1 MTAPPAASW
10 DRMGPAPARVATVL
24 GVVGLAVIGGARAGG
39 FADWPG
45 VVHLVALPPLDLYAD
60 VRLVVARLPNRGLFG
75 PALVAV
81 VGARMGIWWLV
92 FGRTRT
98 VARALAVA
106 YLAAAPVAVIATAL
120 DAAGRA
126 ALYTQLVWAG
136 LGVTVL
142 GGGLGMFRLARRV
155 TPATWDTATQAG
167 LLGAYGTVLAV
178 LGLVGAGAGGR
189 WPAGLVPLSAA
200 ATAGV
205 VALLTRPVPPTRLMH
220 RVWVIPAV
228 AVTVLGAV
236 AVWSL
241 AGPTGPAPRPAPRP
255 GSVLLVPGVAS
266 ATGRAAL
273 FRLDPRRLGYRCDQ
287 VWYFSYAGTGPGL
300 RRPGPACPIRDHRPY
315 RGRDTMASLDR
326 LVASLAAQAR
336 PLPRP
341 LVLVTHSQGAWIAHE
356 ALATGR
362 VRGVSHLVMLGPF
375 ARTLRPYP
383 PPGRGGAGAVA
394 GDALRVLSR
403 LGRAVGFTTFDPDG
417 PLPAGLQ
424 GRAGAVPRLLGR
436 PRPAG
441 VRALAIVAVLDL
453 PLVYADD
460 WARHGATRACP
471 RPTTHTGLVTDPG
484 TLRVAAEWL
493 EGIPPARCRPGAWT
507 AGPLTAPFGVPAP

>member
-1 MTAPPAASW
+1 MRP
-10 DRMGPAPARVATVL
+10 GPARVAIVL
-24 GVVGLAVIGGARAGG
+24 GVVGLAVVGGAWAGG
-39 FADWPG
+39 FTGWPG
-45 VVHLVALPPLDLYAD
+45 VVQLVAPPPLDLYAD
-60 VRLVVARLPNRGLFG
+60 VRLLTARLPSRWLFA

-81 VGARMGIWWLV
+81 VGARVGIWWLV
-92 FGRTRT
+92 LGRSRA
-98 VARALAVA
+98 VARVLAVG
-106 YLAAAPVAVIATAL
+106 YLAAAPLAVVAAAL

-142 GGGLGMFRLARRV
+142 GGGLGMFRFARRV
-155 TPATWDTATQAG
+155 TPVPWDTPTRAG
-167 LLGAYGTVLAV
+167 VLGAYGTVLAV
-178 LGLVGAGAGGR
+178 LGLVGAGAGGS
-189 WPAGLVPLSAA
+189 WPLRLVPVSAA
-200 ATAGV
+200 VTGGL
-205 VALLTRPVPPTRLMH
+205 VALLTRAGPPARFMR
-220 RVWVIPAV
+220 RVWVVP
-228 AVTVLGAV
+228 AVTVTLFGAV

-241 AGPTGPAPRPAPRP
+241 TGPSGPPTRPAPRA
-255 GSVLLVPGVAS
+255 GSMLLVPGVAG
-266 ATGRAAL
+266 ATGRSAL

-287 VWYFSYAGTGPGL
+287 VWYFSYAGPGPGL
-300 RRPGPACPIRDHRPY
+300 RRPGPACAIRDHRPY

-341 LVLVTHSQGAWIAHE
+341 LVLVTHSQGAWIAHA

-403 LGRAVGFTTFDPDG
+403 LGRAVGFTTFDPDR

-424 GRAGAVPRLLGR
+424 GGAGAVPRLLGR

-441 VRALAIVAVLDL
+441 VRALAVVAVLDL
-453 PLVYADD
+453 PLVYADR
-460 WARHGATRACP
+460 WGRHGVTRACP

-484 TLRVAAEWL
+484 TLSVVAGWL
-493 EGIPPARCRPGAWT
+493 AGTPPVRCRPGAWT